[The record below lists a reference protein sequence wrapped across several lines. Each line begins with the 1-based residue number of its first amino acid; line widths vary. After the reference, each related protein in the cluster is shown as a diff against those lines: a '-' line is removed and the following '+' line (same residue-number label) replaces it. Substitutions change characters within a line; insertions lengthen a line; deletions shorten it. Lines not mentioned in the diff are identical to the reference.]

1 MIPKMIIVILALSQY
16 GSGLKVAMINV
27 DIELE
32 WMCVNRKTK
41 D

>member
-1 MIPKMIIVILALSQY
+1 MIHKIILVILALSQY

-32 WMCVNRKTK
+32 WMCVNWKAK
-41 D
+41 V